1 LTTVGIEC
9 CFFFFQKGRVRRALF
24 FIFLKILSSL
34 SLSSLL
40 LLFALSSLAAPS
52 SFLRVV
58 AGRGEWG

>member
-1 LTTVGIEC
+1 MLL
-9 CFFFFQKGRVRRALF
+9 FFFQKGRVRRALF